1 MLWSLQ
7 FMLEKHLKI
16 AEANNPVNAPH
27 PVINYQLR
35 RWPAYALSGGEP
47 MKKILYCC
55 GVVLLA
61 AATPICVAQPYPA
74 KPIRIV
80 VHFPPGGPT
89 DLVARAVGQKLT
101 EAWGQQVIIDNR
113 PGAGGVIG
121 VDLVVRAAPDGY
133 TLLLGTGGS
142 MSVAPA
148 IGLKAPYNVFSD
160 LAPVSLV
167 VLNPQ
172 LLVLHPSLP
181 ASSLKELI
189 RFAKSKPGQINYAS
203 VGPGS
208 PQHLGME
215 MLKSMAGIDMLHIP
229 YKGTAP
235 AITDVLA
242 GQVSLMFNSMPSV
255 LPHVKNKKLKG
266 IAVSSARR
274 SAAAPDI
281 PTVAEAGLAGFQYV
295 TWYGLYAPAAT
306 PREIVMKLN
315 TQVVKILAEPELS
328 QRFSSQGAEPA
339 GSSPEQLALHMREEH
354 ESWKKVIKSAN
365 IRLD

>member
-1 MLWSLQ
+1 
-7 FMLEKHLKI
+7 
-16 AEANNPVNAPH
+16 
-27 PVINYQLR
+27 
-35 RWPAYALSGGEP
+35 

-55 GVVLLA
+55 GALLLA
-61 AATPICVAQPYPA
+61 VIAQISAAQTYPA

-89 DLVARAVGQKLT
+89 DLVARAVGQKLN
-101 EAWGQQVIIDNR
+101 EAWGHQVIIDNR
-113 PGAGGVIG
+113 PGAGGILG

-142 MSVAPA
+142 MSIAPA

-160 LAPVSLV
+160 LAPISLV
-167 VLNPQ
+167 VINPQ

-181 ASSLKELI
+181 VSSVKELI
-189 RFAKSKPGQINYAS
+189 RFAKLKPGQINYAS

-215 MLKSMAGIDMLHIP
+215 MLKSMAGVDMLHIP

-255 LPHVKNKKLKG
+255 LPHVRNKKLKG
-266 IAVSSARR
+266 IAVSSAKR
-274 SAAAPDI
+274 SSAAPDI
-281 PTVAEAGLAGFQYV
+281 PTVAEAGLPGFEYV

-306 PREIVMKLN
+306 PKDIVMKLN
-315 TQVVKILAEPELS
+315 VEVVKILTAPELS
-328 QRFSSQGAEPA
+328 QRLASQGAEPA
-339 GSSPEQLALHMREEH
+339 SGTPEQLGRHMRDEY
-354 ESWKKVIKSAN
+354 ESWKKVIKTAN